1 MTQSVHCIS
10 HTLISFPFYRFIISK
25 ETNSVSNTLFFNFLS
40 SDTPRPGA
48 HGIPLAVPL
57 TGLSRRPYLD
67 SLAAFTPDDES
78 VISVAQLAEDPL
90 VSLSQ
95 GGEVPDFPG
104 AVWLISD
111 RGKLIYTLAFREGLE
126 RLRVHAD
133 IVSGVEKAINE
144 AIFLC
149 DLVEAAQ
156 LLDHLGALLEN
167 GIAGALHPVSHFRAF
182 GTSHSAAPFAHFAL
196 HADPAYMAART
207 MLLAGHVHEAVR
219 RLDLDAA
226 ETHFQTLR
234 ESANNDGIFFFFH
247 CYYLCSFLLRF
258 FV

>member
-1 MTQSVHCIS
+1 M
-10 HTLISFPFYRFIISK
+10 
-25 ETNSVSNTLFFNFLS
+25 S
-40 SDTPRPGA
+40 SDIPRPGA
-48 HGIPLAVPL
+48 HGTPPAGPLT

-78 VISVAQLAEDPL
+78 VITVAQLAEDPL

-104 AVWLISD
+104 SVWLNSD

-144 AIFLC
+144 AVSLG

-182 GTSHSAAPFAHFAL
+182 WDFTLCRTLCTLCAPRRSCVHGRSDHALGRPCSSSCSSARP
-196 HADPAYMAART
+196 
-207 MLLAGHVHEAVR
+207 
-219 RLDLDAA
+219 
-226 ETHFQTLR
+226 
-234 ESANNDGIFFFFH
+234 
-247 CYYLCSFLLRF
+247 
-258 FV
+258 